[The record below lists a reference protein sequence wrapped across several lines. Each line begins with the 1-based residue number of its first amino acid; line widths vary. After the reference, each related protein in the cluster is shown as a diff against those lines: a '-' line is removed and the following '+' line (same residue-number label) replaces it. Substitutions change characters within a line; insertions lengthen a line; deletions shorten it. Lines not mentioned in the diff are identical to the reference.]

1 MEKERIKKEF
11 IIGGSK
17 DLHNI
22 FTMKLEVTY
31 RNNYQE
37 FTASFNEGELINI
50 DERNEDARGW
60 YEEMFD
66 CADNES
72 KLYYLQDGDRT
83 KEEWIDAC
91 IAEEYDYR
99 YRIDCSCTDYE
110 INRDGVTYNFETVGC
125 GQHDPRNTEYFT
137 PVDGTVDKLLKF
149 WDLHHLGEITDE
161 EKKELL
167 KLCDKMEKYEDI
179 EKYIEENIE
188 L

>member
-17 DLHNI
+17 NLHNI
-22 FTMKLEVTY
+22 ITMELEVTY

-37 FTASFNEGELINI
+37 FTASFSEGELFNV

-99 YRIDCSCTDYE
+99 DRIDCSCTDYE
-110 INRDGVTYNFETVGC
+110 FTKDGETYNFETSGC
-125 GQHDPRNTEYFT
+125 GQMDPRDKEYFI
-137 PVDGTVDKLLKF
+137 PINDTVKKLLEF
-149 WDLHHLGEITDE
+149 WDANHLKEISDE
-161 EKKELL
+161 EKSELL
-167 KLCDKMEKYEDI
+167 KLCEKMEKYENI
-179 EKYIEENIE
+179 EEYIEENIE
-188 L
+188 I